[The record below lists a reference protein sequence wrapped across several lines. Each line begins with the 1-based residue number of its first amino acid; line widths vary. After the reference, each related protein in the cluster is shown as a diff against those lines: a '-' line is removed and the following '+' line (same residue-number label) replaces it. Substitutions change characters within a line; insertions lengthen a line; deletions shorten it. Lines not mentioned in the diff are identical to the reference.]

1 MNAPTQQPNQSLNP
15 GQESQNSTEGKH
27 VCPFCGTV
35 SLAPEGICPHCNM
48 DGAAASRPATKA
60 LIGPWYVLQPRLPAI
75 PGITFARLLGLVK
88 KGRIRPNSV
97 VRGPTTHQ
105 FWRFAG
111 QVKGLSREFGICYD
125 CGEELPTDA
134 AACPACSCS
143 QLPPANPDAL
153 LESYESAPSNR
164 PTADHAPDR
173 PDWSHDENIDDIDAS
188 HFADSYQ
195 AARPSLRQDSVHRP
209 SNVLGTRGAIA
220 TAFNLKVSPKRRSK
234 GRKRLLIGGLL
245 GLLVLGG
252 ATCVTF
258 AAMSPD
264 SAIGQWF
271 ADFRNSLGDGQSSR

>member
-1 MNAPTQQPNQSLNP
+1 MNAPTTLPDQSLNP
-15 GQESQNSTEGKH
+15 RQELQNNTEGKH
-27 VCPFCGTV
+27 VCPFCGAV
-35 SLAPEGICPHCNM
+35 GLAAEGTCEHCKM
-48 DGAAASRPATKA
+48 DMTAASRAATKA

-75 PGITFARLLGLVK
+75 PGITFVRLLGLVK
-88 KGRIRPNSV
+88 KGRIHPHSV

-134 AACPACSCS
+134 DACPTCSCS

-153 LESYESAPSNR
+153 LESNEPVSSSPI
-164 PTADHAPDR
+164 TAETGPEQ
-173 PDWSHDENIDDIDAS
+173 PDWSHDENIEIGNS
-188 HFADSYQ
+188 HSSDSHQ
-195 AARPSLRQDSVHRP
+195 GVRPSLRQEPGNRS

-220 TAFNLKVSPKRRSK
+220 TAFNLQVSLKPRSK
-234 GRKRLLIGGLL
+234 VRKRLLLGGLL

-252 ATCVTF
+252 ATCITF

-271 ADFRNSLGDGQSSR
+271 ADFRTSLGNSQFAR